1 MDDANGEGKV
11 LDVRNEV
18 GSGSRIQD
26 EEDEDSDD
34 ELRGSGDWDS
44 T

>member
-1 MDDANGEGKV
+1 MEEKV
-11 LDVRNEV
+11 QDVRDEV

-26 EEDEDSDD
+26 EEDDDSDD

>member
-1 MDDANGEGKV
+1 MEEKV
-11 LDVRNEV
+11 QDVRDEV

-26 EEDEDSDD
+26 EEDDDSDD
-34 ELRGSGDWDS
+34 ELGGSGDWDS

>member
-1 MDDANGEGKV
+1 MEEKV
-11 LDVRNEV
+11 QDVRDEV
-18 GSGSRIQD
+18 SSGSRIQD
-26 EEDEDSDD
+26 EEDDDSDD